1 MSKIKNYVIYAL
13 KAIIK
18 VVERDIENMK
28 EEKDFDEQAR
38 LNILKNDLD
47 QALSN
52 FKDRRRMKYW
62 I

>member
-52 FKDRRRMKYW
+52 FKDRRRMKY
-62 I
+62 